1 MKDGAAH
8 QEKAVETGY
17 WPLFRFNPLA
27 EKGKKFKLDSKAPS
41 APLSEFMYKETR
53 FTRVVNENPEL
64 AKDLLDKAQEQVD
77 VNWERLELYRN
88 L

>member
-1 MKDGAAH
+1 
-8 QEKAVETGY
+8 
-17 WPLFRFNPLA
+17 
-27 EKGKKFKLDSKAPS
+27 
-41 APLSEFMYKETR
+41 MYTETR